1 MVVVLTDSHVHF
13 DEFARDGRVSEV
25 LTNARSAG
33 VERIV
38 AIGGNADANRLAL
51 SIASDNKGVL
61 CSCGYDRDTVESE
74 PDIHEWHQQLEC
86 GVVVAVGECGLD
98 YYYSPESANAQKKL
112 LELNLE
118 MAREFKL
125 PVIIHSRDA
134 DDDTLGL
141 LREHVNAS
149 DTESAPGVL
158 HCFTRTKKMAR
169 LLLDMGFYISFSGIV
184 TFKNADPLREVAA
197 YVPNDRLL
205 LETDSPYL
213 APEPLRGGRNEPAFI
228 VHVAARLAEVR
239 ETSVDVIAAITTRNT
254 EKLF

>member
-1 MVVVLTDSHVHF
+1 
-13 DEFARDGRVSEV
+13 
-25 LTNARSAG
+25 
-33 VERIV
+33 
-38 AIGGNADANRLAL
+38 
-51 SIASDNKGVL
+51 
-61 CSCGYDRDTVESE
+61 
-74 PDIHEWHQQLEC
+74 
-86 GVVVAVGECGLD
+86 
-98 YYYSPESANAQKKL
+98 
-112 LELNLE
+112 
-118 MAREFKL
+118 
-125 PVIIHSRDA
+125 
-134 DDDTLGL
+134 
-141 LREHVNAS
+141 
-149 DTESAPGVL
+149 
-158 HCFTRTKKMAR
+158 MAR